1 MAAKGYCTHTDVSG
15 FLGLTFSGAQNTY
28 ADSKVESAEEVIDAV
43 TKRGWLMGA
52 QTLETHQLN
61 EYWRGEPYQY
71 GGLTFGGK
79 LYVKYAPVTSIEA
92 VYGRMGLQTSNILLI
107 EGTDY
112 EVIDL
117 NAGLLR
123 LIFPTLYDRIQ
134 ISYTPVNTVPPAIRD
149 AAAELIAWWMQ
160 PGLRP
165 DTYGLYSV
173 SLPDISM
180 RFAFHDVEAIPPT
193 VQSKLDL
200 FTYPVHG

>member
-1 MAAKGYCTHTDVSG
+1 MAAKGYCVHTDVSG
-15 FLGLTFSGAQNTY
+15 FLGLTFSSAANTY
-28 ADSKVESAEEVIDAV
+28 ADSRVESAEEVIDAA

-52 QTLETHQLN
+52 QTLETHWLD

-79 LYVKYAPVTSIEA
+79 LYVKYAPVASIEA
-92 VYGRMGLQTSNILLI
+92 VYGRMGLNSSNILL
-107 EGTDY
+107 TVDYDY
-112 EVIDL
+112 EVVDL
-117 NAGLLR
+117 SAGRLR
-123 LIFPTLYDRIQ
+123 LVFPSLYDRVQ
-134 ISYTPVNTVPPAIRD
+134 VSYTPVNTVPAAIRD

-160 PGLRP
+160 PSLRP

-180 RFAFHDVEAIPPT
+180 RFAFHDVDAIPPS
-193 VQSKLDL
+193 VQDKLDR